1 MTQNLDEISFASRRC
16 RSFSKSPSRSS
27 RSSLSKSDRKHH
39 THGFSFV
46 AITILGF
53 CVVLAAFQMRKV
65 KQQWVP
71 LFFDEEPQGVENRRR
86 RSSSKKKKNLRKEVQ
101 QQLAPF
107 FDEDPQRDQGNHI
120 ELNDSKENTE
130 NRSNPWESND
140 KENITEKQEH
150 PIALN
155 GSDNSTTDQGNHIEL
170 NDSKDTT
177 ENQSNPLES
186 NDSEDKTE
194 SHLLN
199 GSNNSSRF
207 LSQEETGTQETDSPE
222 TDPKESSQ
230 ETEKDLKFPTMDV
243 EGALSVEEGLAKQ
256 NDKNNHAATP
266 GSFQRTPISE
276 TNKEFTSLLQLR
288 PTGRDEFHNSRCS
301 SPSSSDEK
309 LKDNLQEI
317 FELRPN
323 SAENAL
329 NLSDDDIKVKLK
341 DFTDVFELRSSSAEN
356 ALNLSADD
364 IKLKKKLK
372 TENEIKIE
380 LKTPSEKA
388 NLS

>member
-107 FDEDPQRDQGNHI
+107 FDEEPQRDQENPI
-120 ELNDSKENTE
+120 ELNDRKEN
-130 NRSNPWESND
+130 
-140 KENITEKQEH
+140 
-150 PIALN
+150 
-155 GSDNSTTDQGNHIEL
+155 
-170 NDSKDTT
+170 T

-186 NDSEDKTE
+186 NDSEDKTDLSTHVIDFIE
-194 SHLLN
+194 KNEKSNIRSHLLN